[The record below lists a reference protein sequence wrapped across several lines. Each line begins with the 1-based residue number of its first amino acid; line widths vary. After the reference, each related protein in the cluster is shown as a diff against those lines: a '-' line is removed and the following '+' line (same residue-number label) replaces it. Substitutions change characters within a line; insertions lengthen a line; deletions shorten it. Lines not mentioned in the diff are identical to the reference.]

1 MTKKHWL
8 YVTLLM
14 LLMQL
19 SSAVFAITPLPPD
32 GASAQPQGCSATAS
46 CGTGQVASARP
57 VKPVGVALPGWCS
70 NPDKTAVEQMICSVP
85 DIAKLD
91 NDLNRLYQ
99 VSPNPD
105 MVASR
110 RAERDACQTAECVRQ
125 WYQKWLAQMTMG
137 DQQPQSYQPP
147 APRQPLPTVTQYAPP
162 QPFQAQPLQQPMAT
176 GGISWCGN
184 GGLSQAES
192 RLCQLSQQD
201 ATLAQLDQQ
210 LNERHQQRKFPQ
222 QKRWLQQRDQLVNGG
237 APVAQIKQ
245 FYQQR
250 LGQ

>member
-1 MTKKHWL
+1 M
-8 YVTLLM
+8 
-14 LLMQL
+14 
-19 SSAVFAITPLPPD
+19 S
-32 GASAQPQGCSATAS
+32 
-46 CGTGQVASARP
+46 
-57 VKPVGVALPGWCS
+57 
-70 NPDKTAVEQMICSVP
+70 
-85 DIAKLD
+85 
-91 NDLNRLYQ
+91 
-99 VSPNPD
+99 
-105 MVASR
+105 
-110 RAERDACQTAECVRQ
+110 
-125 WYQKWLAQMTMG
+125 
-137 DQQPQSYQPP
+137 
-147 APRQPLPTVTQYAPP
+147 
-162 QPFQAQPLQQPMAT
+162 T